1 VSAAAERVGRLPRL
15 SGLAW
20 ASIVALV
27 ALLAIVPLVYS
38 NDYILT
44 VMVTAG
50 IVLVLN
56 TSWNFVLGIAGVWNF
71 GQLAIYALGGYGTG
85 LVMLHTGLPGWLCV
99 VLGGVIAAGIS
110 ILLAFPTL
118 RLYGIYTSL
127 LTFAFASV
135 VQFIIV
141 NDGSGLTGGSF
152 GLDTVEGLYPDLGPS
167 AQITAY
173 YWTVLAVIVIA
184 TFAVAWIRSARL
196 GIALQTVR
204 DAPAFAAARGVNPLK
219 YRIIAFAIS
228 GFIAGIAGALYV
240 SFNQS
245 ITPSVM
251 GLTPMS
257 IDVTMLVI
265 GGLGTIAGPALGTT
279 LLTIVQSSLVDYP
292 GIQLTIL
299 GTILLVIVVFVP
311 GGLVG
316 LISRIKGR
324 VSRWIHE
331 GEDGGAEEE
340 GPSEPRTHA
349 VTFDMPE
356 EQPPEGTYPN
366 A

>member
-1 VSAAAERVGRLPRL
+1 VIAAAERVGRLPRL
-15 SGLAW
+15 SGSSW
-20 ASIVALV
+20 TGIVALV
-27 ALLAIVPLVYS
+27 AILAVIPLFYS
-38 NDYILT
+38 NDYIIT
-44 VMVTAG
+44 VMITGG

-71 GQLAIYALGGYGTG
+71 GQLAIFALGGYGTG
-85 LVMLHTGLPGWLCV
+85 LLMLHTGLPGWACAI
-99 VLGGVIAAGIS
+99 LGGVFAAGIS

-127 LTFAFASV
+127 LTFSFAAV

-152 GLDTVEGLYPDLGPS
+152 GLDTVDGLYPGLGTK
-167 AQITAY
+167 AQIHAY
-173 YWTVLAVIVIA
+173 YWTVLAVIVVA
-184 TFAVAWIRSARL
+184 TFVVARIRSSRL

-204 DAPAFAAARGVNPLK
+204 DAPSFAAARGVNPLK
-219 YRIIAFAIS
+219 YRVIAFAIS

-279 LLTIVQSSLVDYP
+279 LLTIIQTSLVDYP

-299 GTILLVIVVFVP
+299 GTILLIIVVFVP

-316 LISRIKGR
+316 LIVRIKGR
-324 VSRWIHE
+324 ISRWVSE
-331 GEDGGAEEE
+331 GEGGGGGQE
-340 GPSEPRTHA
+340 PLEPRTHA
-349 VTFDMPE
+349 VTFDMPD
-356 EQPPEGTYPN
+356 EQPPEATTPN
-366 A
+366 V